1 MRDAS
6 ETIVKSAGD
15 IFLAPVDTAAPDFA
29 DLADDSVLEGDGWD
43 ITGWLHEDGPTL
55 AGFQGDN
62 TKLYAWNT
70 TAPARS
76 ITRVTEPQVD
86 VPFIQ
91 FNPDTLS
98 LYFPGAQFDTIANVL
113 TIPQA
118 GNPVEYAVLIRV
130 VDGDRVVGWWFPRTS
145 PRGDGDLEFPGD
157 DFGAIP
163 VSFDVLA
170 SETIDELGQ
179 VIGAEKPVTS

>member
-6 ETIVKSAGD
+6 QTIVKSAGD
-15 IFLAPVDTAAPDFA
+15 IFLAPVDTVAPDFE
-29 DLADDSVLEGDGWD
+29 DLADDSVLTGAGWD
-43 ITGWLHEDGPTL
+43 IAGWLHEDGPTL
-55 AGFQGDN
+55 SGFQGDN
-62 TKLYAWNT
+62 TKLYAWNA

-86 VPFIQ
+86 IPFLQ
-91 FNPDTLS
+91 YNADTLA
-98 LYFPGAQFDTIANVL
+98 LYFPGAEYDVVTNVL

-118 GNPVEYAVLIRV
+118 GVAVEYAVLVRV
-130 VDGDRVVGWWFPRTS
+130 VDGDRVIGWWFPRTS

-157 DFGAIP
+157 DFGSIP

-170 SETIDELGQ
+170 SETVAELGQ
-179 VIGAEKPVTS
+179 VIGAEKIEGS